1 MCPECEAEYRDPEN
15 RRFHAQPNACP
26 VCGPRVESR
35 KRGNGEAGKGRVS
48 VKGNG
53 VDIGEAGLREAVVA
67 IRRGEIV
74 AVKGLGGF
82 HLMVDARNEPG
93 VQRLRERKRREE
105 KPLAVMVPSLAIAR
119 ELCEIS
125 DAEER
130 LLTSAESP
138 IVILKRREGGL
149 EHGDKLKFVQ
159 QSAIPARRNGSMQ
172 AGGYNPQFAIAPSV
186 SPSNPTL
193 GLMLPYTP
201 LHHLLMYELGFPVV
215 ATSGNLSDEPICI
228 DEQEAFER
236 LGGIADLFL
245 VHDRPIV
252 RHVDDSVV
260 RIVAGREL
268 VLRRARGYAPL
279 PIPFPIAEDH
289 EPVLAVGAHLK
300 NAVTLV
306 SGGNAFI
313 SQHIGDLE
321 TAESLNAFRRVTHDL
336 QSLFD
341 APATIVACDLHPDYI
356 ATKEARMMH
365 DAPIAIQHHHAH
377 ILSCMAEND
386 LRGEVLGVA
395 WDGTGYGEDGT
406 IWGGEFLRVGPH
418 GFERI
423 AHVRTFPLPGG
434 DAAVKEPRR
443 SAVGMLSQLGIR
455 SWEGGVAGDQVKSHK
470 SKVKRKDDELLFQMI
485 EKGVNAPWTSSV
497 GRLFDAVAALA
508 GLRQTV
514 RHEGQAAMELE
525 YRALECPPTR
535 AWESAPYALTM
546 DESRTPIVLDWEPM
560 IRQILSDTEAGI
572 SLPEIALK
580 FHWALAESI
589 VAAARKIRLERVAL
603 SGGCF
608 QNALLTERTISRLRE
623 EGFRPYW
630 HQRVPPND
638 GGIALGQAYGAILR
652 QKRLDG

>member
-1 MCPECEAEYRDPEN
+1 
-15 RRFHAQPNACP
+15 
-26 VCGPRVESR
+26 
-35 KRGNGEAGKGRVS
+35 
-48 VKGNG
+48 
-53 VDIGEAGLREAVVA
+53 VA

-82 HLMVDARNEPG
+82 HLMVDARNEPA

-138 IVILKRREGGL
+138 IVILKKRWASDGG
-149 EHGDKLKFVQ
+149 HGDKLKFVQ
-159 QSAIPARRNGSMQ
+159 QSAI
-172 AGGYNPQFAIAPSV
+172 YNPCPPQRIAIGRRAQFAIAPSV

-201 LHHLLMYELGFPVV
+201 LHHLLLHELGFPVV

-356 ATKEARMMH
+356 ATKEARTMH

-423 AHVRTFPLPGG
+423 VHVRTFPLPGG

-455 SWEGGVAGDQVKSHK
+455 SWEGKAKNGIGHMSN
-470 SKVKRKDDELLFQMI
+470 VKRTDDEVLFQMI

-497 GRLFDAVAALA
+497 GRLFDAVAALS

-589 VAAARKIRLERVAL
+589 VAVARKIRLERVAL

-638 GGIALGQAYGAILR
+638 GGIALGQVYGAILR
-652 QKRLDG
+652 QKRLDA